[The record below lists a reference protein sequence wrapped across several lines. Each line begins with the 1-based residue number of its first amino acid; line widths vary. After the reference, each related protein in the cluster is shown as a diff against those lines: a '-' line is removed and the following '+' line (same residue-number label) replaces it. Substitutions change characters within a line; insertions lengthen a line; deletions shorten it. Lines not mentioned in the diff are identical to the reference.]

1 MAAITQHR
9 PRAGSGEVNIQCIRV
24 RPLRIAFHRSDFLLA
39 HRLLKR
45 SRDASGKPLELV
57 VLRTQGKKDR
67 PKAVSGDLAASAE
80 ACAHDTVGIPVKN
93 AQAKTASVR
102 GGPD

>member
-1 MAAITQHR
+1 MAAIAQHR

-57 VLRTQGKKDR
+57 VLRTQGKKTAR
-67 PKAVSGDLAASAE
+67 RRYLVIWLRALKLAPTILWAFQSKTPKQK
-80 ACAHDTVGIPVKN
+80 PP
-93 AQAKTASVR
+93 R
-102 GGPD
+102 